1 MKINYEVDENAGVYT
16 PLPAGKYRV
25 KVLAVED
32 GYSKAGDP
40 KLNMKLGIVD
50 QPERWVYHTL
60 TFIPKGQPGHG
71 IAVHS
76 LKCFGFSVDKSR
88 VNFDSEDMVG
98 KEAMADLIIEEYNG
112 KKTNKVKVFDYL
124 SDANPA
130 DNDEE
135 TF

>member
-1 MKINYEVDENAGVYT
+1 MKIDYEVDEKAGVYT
-16 PLPAGKYRV
+16 PLPAGRYRV

-40 KLNMKLGIVD
+40 KLNMKLGVVEHPD
-50 QPERWVYHTL
+50 RWVFHTL

-76 LKCFGFSVDKSR
+76 LKCFGFSIDKSR

-112 KKTNKVKVFDYL
+112 KRSNKVRQFDYL
-124 SDANPA
+124 QAEQPA
-130 DNDEE
+130 ADRDGD
-135 TF
+135 F

>member
-1 MKINYEVDENAGVYT
+1 MRIDYEVDENAGVYS

-25 KVLAVED
+25 KVLEVED

-40 KLNMKLGIVD
+40 KLNMKLAVVD
-50 QPERWVYHTL
+50 QSDRWVYHTL

-76 LKCFGFSVDKSR
+76 LKCFGFSIDKSR
-88 VNFDSEDMVG
+88 VNFDSDDIVG

-112 KKTNKVKVFDYL
+112 KRSNKVKVFEYIPEAKPLD
-124 SDANPA
+124 P
-130 DNDEE
+130 DEE
-135 TF
+135 AF

>member
-1 MKINYEVDENAGVYT
+1 MKIDYEVDEKAGVYT
-16 PLPAGKYRV
+16 PLPAGRYRV

-40 KLNMKLGIVD
+40 KLNMKLGVLD
-50 QPERWVYHTL
+50 QPDRWVFHTL

-76 LKCFGFSVDKSR
+76 LKCFGFAIDKSR

-112 KKTNKVKVFDYL
+112 KRSNKVRQFDYL
-124 SDANPA
+124 QAEQPA
-130 DNDEE
+130 EDRDGD
-135 TF
+135 F

>member
-1 MKINYEVDENAGVYT
+1 MKIDYEVDEKAGVYT
-16 PLPAGKYRV
+16 PLPAGRYRV

-40 KLNMKLGIVD
+40 KLNMKLGVMEHAD
-50 QPERWVYHTL
+50 RWVFHTL

-76 LKCFGFSVDKSR
+76 LKCFGFSIDKSR

-112 KKTNKVKVFDYL
+112 KRSNKVRQFDYL
-124 SDANPA
+124 QAEQPA
-130 DNDEE
+130 EDRDGD
-135 TF
+135 F